1 MKNLL
6 LCFTML
12 ISTVVFSQLNR
23 TTDEIYEK
31 KLEYKFKEYVTID
44 LSYSSDMSL
53 YCMERQ
59 SKADA
64 NEEIST
70 ISSY

>member
-31 KLEYKFKEYVTID
+31 ELEYKFKEYVTID

-64 NEEIST
+64 NKEIST

>member
-1 MKNLL
+1 
-6 LCFTML
+6 ML

-23 TTDEIYEK
+23 TTDKIYEK
-31 KLEYKFKEYVTID
+31 ELEYKFKEYVTID

-64 NEEIST
+64 NKEIST

>member
-31 KLEYKFKEYVTID
+31 ELEYKFKEYVTID